1 MRSLPADGFAGPR
14 LFNSCSST
22 CNLLSVFLSPFLFY
36 LDFLLFFLSFFFFFF
51 CAQQLKMAK

>member
-14 LFNSCSST
+14 LFNSCSSR
-22 CNLLSVFLSPFLFY
+22 CNLLSVFF
-36 LDFLLFFLSFFFFFF
+36 LDFYSIWIFCFSFFFF